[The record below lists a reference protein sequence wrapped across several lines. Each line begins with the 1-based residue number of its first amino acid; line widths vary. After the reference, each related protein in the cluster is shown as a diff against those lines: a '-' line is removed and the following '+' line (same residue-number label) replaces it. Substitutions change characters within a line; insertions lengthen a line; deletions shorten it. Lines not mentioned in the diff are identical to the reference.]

1 MHYLSHISRVLI
13 FTAISAIIVL
23 FSHAAFAAKQTI
35 AVGDI
40 EYRAKDSRSNKRH
53 RAYGQGVREDTRAFI
68 DMMTT
73 ALGKTRKFRVIERDR
88 LGEIFK
94 EQGLSLR
101 GFASGGYQG
110 KKFNMQG
117 VDFILMGAIT
127 EFGQSASAL
136 QVKGFATEAK
146 TARMAVDVRVLNVA
160 TGEVELA
167 ETVKGSSS
175 ASGAFA
181 IKGFASGGSND
192 AAAALGKVSRK
203 VASNVANLVVA
214 AIYPVKVLTRTGR
227 GMVILNYGNG
237 FLRKGDVLEVFRKG
251 EVLIDPDT
259 KENLGSEEELV
270 GRVSVTSAQ
279 AKFSR
284 AKIVK
289 EESPIEKGMIARR
302 IKNEASGGLRVPG
315 LFGGNEN

>member
-1 MHYLSHISRVLI
+1 MNYLSHISRILI
-13 FTAISAIIVL
+13 FTAMSAVIAL
-23 FSHAAFAAKQTI
+23 APCAALAAKKTI

-40 EYRAKDSRSNKRH
+40 EYRAKDSRRDKRL
-53 RAYGQGVREDTRAFI
+53 RAYGKGAREDTRAFI

-73 ALGKTRKFRVIERDR
+73 ALVKTRKFRVIERDR

-117 VDFILMGAIT
+117 VDFIMMGAIT
-127 EFGQSASAL
+127 EFGRSASAL
-136 QVKGFATEAK
+136 QVKGFATGAE
-146 TARMAVDVRVLNVA
+146 TARMAEDVRVLNVA

-214 AIYPVKVLTRTGR
+214 AIYPVKVLARTRKGA
-227 GMVILNYGNG
+227 VLLNYGNG
-237 FLRKGDVLEVFRKG
+237 FLRKGDVLQVFRKG

-270 GRVSVTSAQ
+270 GQVSVTSAQ

-302 IKNEASGGLRVPG
+302 IKKESGGLQVPG
-315 LFGGNEN
+315 LFGGNDN